1 MGNNIVKKLGI
12 GLAVGGVLVGIA
24 RSQAVPADF
33 QVLFFVIA
41 LIGAIIFMLLDAK
54 PIGTMSGGKSLVSVV
69 AFWVLLITVCVSGAS
84 LLPQFDPED
93 EKAKIGKLLDK
104 ERKQSAQGKAEE
116 LIARAKALDA
126 QVKALEERLKG
137 IGGGQ
142 AATATV
148 TPPAGGK
155 PATTAGG
162 GGGASGDVMKVG
174 EEQWQLQECY
184 NCHKLRG
191 EGGKKRGPELDNI
204 GSLLTVEEIQ
214 QKIADPKSFMA
225 EGYEKEWTKGIM
237 PNKFKDLMDP
247 KEMLALATW
256 LGSFKNTSVN
266 TPKPI
271 KKN

>member
-1 MGNNIVKKLGI
+1 MGNNIFKKLGI

-24 RSQAVPADF
+24 RSQTVPADF
-33 QVLFFVIA
+33 QVLFFVIS
-41 LIGAIIFMLLDAK
+41 LIGAILFMLLDAK
-54 PIGTMSGGKSLVSVV
+54 PIGTMSGGKSAFAVA
-69 AFWVLLITVCVSGAS
+69 AFWILIVTVCVAGAS

-93 EKAKIGKLLDK
+93 EKAKIGKLLEK

-142 AATATV
+142 AAS
-148 TPPAGGK
+148 TPPAGEK
-155 PATTAGG
+155 PATAAGG

-204 GSLLTVEEIQ
+204 GTLLTIEEIQ

-256 LGSFKNTSVN
+256 LGTFKNTSVN

>member
-1 MGNNIVKKLGI
+1 MWNLFKKLGV
-12 GLAVGGVLVGIA
+12 GLVVGGALVAIA
-24 RSQAVPADF
+24 NSQEVPVSF
-33 QVLFFVIA
+33 QLLFFLVS
-41 LIGAIIFMLLDAK
+41 LIGAVTFALLDAK
-54 PIGTMSGGKSLVSVV
+54 TMNVMNGGMSFLTVTV
-69 AFWVLLITVCVSGAS
+69 FWVFLISVCVAGAS
-84 LLPQFDPED
+84 FLPQFDPED

-104 ERKQSAQGKAEE
+104 ERKQSAQGKTEE

-126 QVKALEERLKG
+126 QVKALEDRLKG

-142 AATATV
+142 AVAAV
-148 TPPAGGK
+148 QVPSAGEK
-155 PATTAGG
+155 PASA
-162 GGGASGDVMKVG
+162 GGGASGDIMKIG

-204 GSLLTVEEIQ
+204 GTLMTIEEIQ
-214 QKIADPKSFMA
+214 QKISDPKSFMA
-225 EGYEKEWTKGIM
+225 EGYDKEWQKGIM

-256 LGSFKNTSVN
+256 LGSFKNTAIT

>member
-1 MGNNIVKKLGI
+1 MFKKLGI
-12 GLAVGGVLVGIA
+12 ALVVGGAVVAIA
-24 RSQAVPADF
+24 HSQEVPSDF
-33 QVLFFVIA
+33 QLLWAIFA
-41 LIGAIIFMLLDAK
+41 MIGAVVFMVLDAPPLK
-54 PIGTMSGGKSLVSVV
+54 TMNGGKSLFAVV
-69 AFWVLLITVCVSGAS
+69 AFWIVVITVCIAGAS

-93 EKAKIGKLLDK
+93 EREKINKLL
-104 ERKQSAQGKAEE
+104 EKQRAASQQGKADE
-116 LIARAKALDA
+116 LIARAKALDE

-137 IGGGQ
+137 LGTGQ
-142 AATATV
+142 IVVAASIPPPGDAK
-148 TPPAGGK
+148 PAG
-155 PATTAGG
+155 A
-162 GGGASGDVMKVG
+162 ASDGVSDVMKVG

-214 QKIADPKSFMA
+214 EKIMNPKSFMA
-225 EGYEKEWTKGIM
+225 EGYEKEWQKGVM
-237 PNKFKDLMDP
+237 PDKFKDLMDP

-271 KKN
+271 KK

>member
-1 MGNNIVKKLGI
+1 MWNLFKKLGV
-12 GLAVGGVLVGIA
+12 GLVVGGALVAIA
-24 RSQAVPADF
+24 NSQAVPVSF
-33 QVLFFVIA
+33 QILFFLVS
-41 LIGAIIFMLLDAK
+41 LIGAVTFALLDAK
-54 PIGTMSGGKSLVSVV
+54 TMNVMSGGMSFLTVTV
-69 AFWVLLITVCVSGAS
+69 FWVFLISVCVAGAS
-84 LLPQFDPED
+84 FLPQFDPED

-104 ERKQSAQGKAEE
+104 ERKQSAQGKTEE

-126 QVKALEERLKG
+126 QVKALEDRLKG
-137 IGGGQ
+137 VGGGQ
-142 AATATV
+142 AVATSQAT
-148 TPPAGGK
+148 PAAEK
-155 PATTAGG
+155 PAAA
-162 GGGASGDVMKVG
+162 GGGASGDIMKVG

-204 GSLLTVEEIQ
+204 GTLMTIEEIQ

-225 EGYEKEWTKGIM
+225 EGYDKEWQKGIM

-271 KKN
+271 KKS

>member
-1 MGNNIVKKLGI
+1 MFKKLGI
-12 GLAVGGVLVGIA
+12 AVFVGGTVVA
-24 RSQAVPADF
+24 VAHSQEVPSDF
-33 QVLFFVIA
+33 QLLWAIFAV
-41 LIGAIIFMLLDAK
+41 IGAVVFMMLDA
-54 PIGTMSGGKSLVSVV
+54 PSLEAMNGGKSLLAVV
-69 AFWVLLITVCVSGAS
+69 GFWLVVITVCIAGAS

-93 EKAKIGKLLDK
+93 ERGKINKLL
-104 ERKQSAQGKAEE
+104 EKQRAASEQGKAEE
-116 LIARAKALDA
+116 LIARAKALDE
-126 QVKALEERLKG
+126 QVKVLEDRLKTLG
-137 IGGGQ
+137 TGKGVPVAAIPPGDAKPAVASGGG
-142 AATATV
+142 
-148 TPPAGGK
+148 
-155 PATTAGG
+155 
-162 GGGASGDVMKVG
+162 GDVMKVG

>member
-1 MGNNIVKKLGI
+1 VFKKLGI
-12 GLAVGGVLVGIA
+12 GLVVGGAVVA
-24 RSQAVPADF
+24 FAHSQEVPSDF
-33 QVLFFVIA
+33 QLLWAIFAI
-41 LIGAIIFMLLDAK
+41 IGAIVFMVLDA
-54 PIGTMSGGKSLVSVV
+54 PQLNAMHGGKSLFAVA
-69 AFWVLLITVCVSGAS
+69 AFWVVVITVCIAGAS

-93 EKAKIGKLLDK
+93 EREKINKLL
-104 ERKQSAQGKAEE
+104 EKQRAASQQGKAEE
-116 LIARAKALDA
+116 LIARAKALDE

-137 IGGGQ
+137 LGAGQ
-142 AATATV
+142 TV
-148 TPPAGGK
+148 VTTSASPPGDAKPAG
-155 PATTAGG
+155 AAAGD
-162 GGGASGDVMKVG
+162 ASNVMKVG

-214 QKIADPKSFMA
+214 EKIVNPKSFMA
-225 EGYEKEWTKGIM
+225 EGYDKEWQKGVM
-237 PNKFKDLMDP
+237 PDKFKDLMDP

-271 KKN
+271 KK

>member
-1 MGNNIVKKLGI
+1 MFKKLGI
-12 GLAVGGVLVGIA
+12 ALFVGGTVVA
-24 RSQAVPADF
+24 VAHSQEVPSDF
-33 QVLFFVIA
+33 QLLWAIFAV
-41 LIGAIIFMLLDAK
+41 IGAVVFMMLDAPSLK
-54 PIGTMSGGKSLVSVV
+54 AMNGGKSLLAVV
-69 AFWVLLITVCVSGAS
+69 GFWLVVIMVCIAGAS

-93 EKAKIGKLLDK
+93 ERGKINKLL
-104 ERKQSAQGKAEE
+104 EKQRAASEQGKAEE
-116 LIARAKALDA
+116 LIARAKALDE
-126 QVKALEERLKG
+126 QVKVLEDRLKALG
-137 IGGGQ
+137 TGKGAPVAAIPPGDAKPAVASGGG
-142 AATATV
+142 
-148 TPPAGGK
+148 
-155 PATTAGG
+155 
-162 GGGASGDVMKVG
+162 GDVMKVG

-247 KEMLALATW
+247 TEMLALATW